1 MTILPL
7 LSVPFPTSL
16 VISLVMGGIF
26 VGCFSFAVF
35 KRLLGVLQQEHYKGG
50 AFLKWYFRRGNI
62 TRQRAELLTLSL
74 VLLVALF
81 NVCFSFLGYKGANLV
96 ALAPFFFL
104 FLFYYLTEEKYA
116 LKVKTTVTPRLVRL
130 TVCEFLLNI
139 AFATGLCFGMYALAA
154 WADFNWLYLLRFVPL
169 ALVPLATPVT
179 LVLAA
184 ALCNVYEIPR
194 AKHFVKKARKA
205 LAQSPCVKVGITGS
219 FGKTSVKNFAATIL
233 AEKFRVIATPA
244 SYNTPLGIART
255 VNEGGLDCD
264 VFLAEMGA
272 RHVGDIRELCDMVKP
287 SYGVVTGVCG
297 QHLETFGSI
306 ENIYREK
313 GVLAQTCKC
322 VVLGERAVG
331 MKEGDGVL
339 LSGRDFAAENIEL
352 HPDGTQF
359 DLRIGTVAVPVKTK
373 LLGRHCA
380 EDIALAAA
388 LCSALGMS
396 VGEIAGGIE
405 RIAPVEHRLQR
416 IEGANGVT
424 VLDDAYN
431 SNVEGARCALEVL
444 RLFEGGKYVVTPG
457 LVELGEMEEQV
468 NAALGKNLVGLN
480 VVLVGETLVRA
491 VHDGYKAAGGDEGM
505 LVTVPTLAKAQEYLA
520 EHLQAGDCVL
530 FLNDLPDI
538 Y

>member
-1 MTILPL
+1 MTL
-7 LSVPFPTSL
+7 LSLLNVSFSAPLALSL
-16 VISLVMGGIF
+16 VAGGIF

-35 KRLLGVLQQEHYKGG
+35 KRLLGVMQQEHYKGG

-62 TRQRAELLTLSL
+62 TRQRAELLGLSL

-81 NVCFSFLGYKGANLV
+81 NVCFSFLGYRGANLV

-104 FLFYYLTEEKYA
+104 FLLYYLTEEKYA
-116 LKVKTTVTPRLVRL
+116 LKVKTAVTPRLIRL
-130 TVCEFLLNI
+130 AVCEFLLN
-139 AFATGLCFGMYALAA
+139 AALGTGLCFGMCALAA
-154 WADFNWLYLLRFVPL
+154 WADLKWLYLLRFVPL
-169 ALVPLATPVT
+169 ALVPLLAPLT
-179 LVLAA
+179 LVLAGA
-184 ALCNVYEIPR
+184 ICNVYELPR
-194 AKHFVKKARKA
+194 GRYFVKKAQKA
-205 LAQSPCVKVGITGS
+205 LAQSACVKVGITGS

-233 AEKFRVIATPA
+233 SERFAVIATPA

-255 VNEGGLDCD
+255 VNEKGLDCEI
-264 VFLAEMGA
+264 FLAEMGA
-272 RHVGDIRELCDMVKP
+272 RYTGDIRELCEMVRP
-287 SYGVVTGVCG
+287 SHGVVTGVCA
-297 QHLETFGSI
+297 QHLETFGSL
-306 ENIYREK
+306 ENIRREK
-313 GVLAQTCKC
+313 GVLAQACSHI
-322 VVLGERAVG
+322 VLGESAEG
-331 MKEGDGVL
+331 MKDGEGVL
-339 LSGRDFAAENIEL
+339 LCGRDFAAENIVL
-352 HPDGTQF
+352 RPDGTSF
-359 DLRIGTVAVPVKTK
+359 DLRIGSVAVPVKTK

-388 LCSALGMS
+388 LCFSLGMS

-405 RIAPVEHRLQR
+405 RIVPVEHRLQR

-457 LVELGEMEEQV
+457 LVELGELEEQA
-468 NAALGKNLVGLN
+468 NAKLGEELAGLN

-491 VHDGYKAAGGDEGM
+491 VRDGYMAACGDENR